1 MKASILIPAYNAA
14 EFIGETL
21 ASCVQQ
27 GRDCIEEIIVIN
39 DHSEDDTRG
48 VVERFQAKHPEIHI
62 ILEDNP
68 TKGACSARNHSLSL
82 AKGDAIQ
89 WLDADDLL
97 GERKLEAQLELLQ
110 QNPLCLIASKWRR
123 FAGDLTNQWPEEQG
137 AWGHV
142 PDQSSPKDWLL
153 AERMT
158 CSHSWLG
165 SRQLFESIQ
174 PWDESLL
181 INQDGEYFTRAIV
194 ASAGVIFEPQSRVY
208 YRSELHGS
216 VSQFKPHK
224 APSLFASVESFEQAV
239 LQLDNDSA
247 IKTLISNQYMGFIYR
262 VYPLVPELRKKARA
276 KIKHYGRPNR
286 HNDVAE
292 SAVAKTICS
301 IFGWKFLVQLRLLK
315 QRLKSE

>member
-21 ASCVQQ
+21 VSCVQQ

-48 VVERFQAKHPEIHI
+48 VVERFQAKHSDFRI

-68 TKGACSARNHSLSL
+68 TKGACAARNHSLSL

-97 GERKLEAQLELLQ
+97 GERKLEAQLKLLN
-110 QNPLCLIASKWRR
+110 QNPQHLISSKWRR
-123 FAGDLTNQWPEEQG
+123 FAGDLTNLWPEEQG
-137 AWGHV
+137 AWSHV
-142 PDQSSPKDWLL
+142 PDQSSPKEWLL
-153 AERMT
+153 AERMMIPAG
-158 CSHSWLG
+158 WLG

-174 PWDESLL
+174 PWDSSLL

-194 ASAGVIFEPQSRVY
+194 ASAGVILEPESRVY
-208 YRSELHGS
+208 YRSELKKS

-239 LQLDNDSA
+239 LQLGNDSA
-247 IKTLISNQYMGFIYR
+247 IKTLISNHYMGFIYR
-262 VYPLVPELRKKARA
+262 VYPLVPELRKKAQD
-276 KIKHYGRPNR
+276 KIKQFGKPTRR
-286 HNDVAE
+286 NDVAE
-292 SAVAKTICS
+292 SMMARLIC
-301 IFGWKFLVQLRLLK
+301 IVFGWRFLVRLRLFRNPH
-315 QRLKSE
+315 QP

>member
-68 TKGACSARNHSLSL
+68 TKGACAARNHALSL

-97 GERKLEAQLELLQ
+97 GERKLEAQLKLLN
-110 QNPLCLIASKWRR
+110 QNPQHLIASKWRR
-123 FAGDLTNQWPEEQG
+123 FAGDLTHLWPEEKG
-137 AWGHV
+137 AWSHV
-142 PDQSSPKDWLL
+142 PVQSSPREWLL
-153 AERMT
+153 AERMMIPAG
-158 CSHSWLG
+158 WIG
-165 SRQLFESIQ
+165 SRQLFDSIQ
-174 PWDESLL
+174 PWDVSLL

-194 ASAGVIFEPQSRVY
+194 ASAGVILEPESRVY
-208 YRSELHGS
+208 YRSGL
-216 VSQFKPHK
+216 
-224 APSLFASVESFEQAV
+224 
-239 LQLDNDSA
+239 NDSTSRFQ
-247 IKTLISNQYMGFIYR
+247 IEKISSLYRTVQSFDQTLQPLTTNDELKQLIANQYQRFIQK
-262 VYPLVPELRKKARA
+262 VYPEAHELRREANKRIAQLAPPSSACLKE
-276 KIKHYGRPNR
+276 I
-286 HNDVAE
+286 AE
-292 SAVAKTICS
+292 SPFARLICFL
-301 IFGWKFLVQLRLLK
+301 FGWKVLIQLR
-315 QRLKSE
+315 RLRK

>member
-1 MKASILIPAYNAA
+1 MARL
-14 EFIGETL
+14 L

-39 DHSEDDTRG
+39 DHSEDDTREWWS
-48 VVERFQAKHPEIHI
+48 VFKPNILTSSI

-68 TKGACSARNHSLSL
+68 TKGACSARNHALSL

-97 GERKLEAQLELLQ
+97 GEGKLEAQLELLN
-110 QNPLCLIASKWRR
+110 QNPQHLIASKWRR
-123 FAGDLTNQWPEEQG
+123 FAGDLTNLWPEEQG
-137 AWGHV
+137 AWSHV
-142 PDQSSPKDWLL
+142 PDQSSPKEWLL
-153 AERMT
+153 AERMMIPAG
-158 CSHSWLG
+158 WLG

-174 PWDESLL
+174 PWDASLL

-194 ASAGVIFEPQSRVY
+194 ASAGVILEPESRVY
-208 YRSELHGS
+208 YRSEMQGS

-224 APSLFASVESFEQAV
+224 APSLFASIESFEQTV
-239 LQLDNDSA
+239 LQLGNDSA

-276 KIKHYGRPNR
+276 KIKHYGKPTRE
-286 HNDVAE
+286 NDVAE
-292 SAVAKTICS
+292 SMVARLICFVFWLA
-301 IFGWKFLVQLRLLK
+301 IFGAVTSNAKKLK
-315 QRLKSE
+315 NSTK

>member
-68 TKGACSARNHSLSL
+68 TKGACSARNHALRL
-82 AKGDAIQ
+82 AQGAAIQ

-97 GERKLEAQLELLQ
+97 GEGKLNTQLKLLR
-110 QNPLCLIASKWRR
+110 QNPQHLIASKWRR
-123 FAGDLTNQWPEEQG
+123 FAGDLTNLWPEEQG

-142 PDQSSPKDWLL
+142 PNQSSPREWLL
-153 AERMT
+153 AERMMIPAG
-158 CSHSWLG
+158 WLG

-174 PWDESLL
+174 PWDTSLL

-194 ASAGVIFEPQSRVY
+194 ASAGVILEPESRVY
-208 YRSELHGS
+208 YRSELKKS

-239 LQLDNDSA
+239 LQLGNDSA
-247 IKTLISNQYMGFIYR
+247 IKTLISNHYMGFIYR
-262 VYPLVPELRKKARA
+262 VYPLVPELRKKAQD
-276 KIKHYGRPNR
+276 KIKQFGKPTRR
-286 HNDVAE
+286 NDVAE
-292 SAVAKTICS
+292 SMMARLIC
-301 IFGWKFLVQLRLLK
+301 IVFGWRFLVRLRLFRNPH
-315 QRLKSE
+315 QP